1 MSIEPAADG
10 VTTGC
15 DHTDQW
21 IPLESLGV
29 AAESFAGMVVQ
40 SALLRKMV
48 TTLAR
53 LGPLRSTVLIQGES
67 GTGKELVAHA
77 LHALGPTPEG
87 PFIIFNCSNLVGS
100 LAEAQ
105 LFGHVRGAFTDARED
120 SLGYFRSANGGT
132 LFLDEVGELPI
143 ELQPKLLRVV
153 ETHDVQP
160 VGSTKSYKT
169 DIRLITATN
178 CDLLAMVK
186 AGRFRSDLYYRLNTM
201 NIRIPPLRER
211 RDGIG
216 ALVAHFVECSNRL
229 FDRHVRLISQ
239 RALELLKSNDWPGNV
254 REFSNVI
261 QNAVMLADSDRLC
274 IRELSERLGPSAVVD
289 EPSNQ
294 IESHE
299 SLSAR
304 TSKMSL
310 SREDA
315 IKAALIRALRETG
328 DNCYRAAQ
336 LLGVSRTSVY
346 RMMARYRIARHQQE
360 QPLRH
365 VTD

>member
-1 MSIEPAADG
+1 MRIEPASDC
-10 VTTGC
+10 VTTSC
-15 DHTDQW
+15 DHTDEW
-21 IPLESLGV
+21 IPLGSLS
-29 AAESFAGMVVQ
+29 ADIESFAGMIVQ
-40 SALLRKMV
+40 SALMRKMV
-48 TTLAR
+48 TMLVR
-53 LGPLRSTVLIQGES
+53 LGPHRSTVLIQGES

-77 LHALGPTPEG
+77 LHTLGSTPKG
-87 PFIIFNCSNLVGS
+87 PFIIFSCSNLVGS

-143 ELQPKLLRVV
+143 ELQPKLLRAV
-153 ETHDVQP
+153 ETHEVQP

-178 CDLLAMVK
+178 CDLLAMIK

-229 FDRHVRLISQ
+229 FDKSVRLISR

-254 REFSNVI
+254 REFSSVI

-274 IRELSERLGPSAVVD
+274 IREFSERLGLSAVVAEQSD
-289 EPSNQ
+289 Q
-294 IESHE
+294 IKSHE
-299 SLSAR
+299 SLLTP
-304 TSKMSL
+304 TSSL
-310 SREDA
+310 SYSRDEA
-315 IKAALIRALRETG
+315 VKATLIRVLRETG
-328 DNCYRAAQ
+328 DNYSRAAQ
-336 LLGVSRTSVY
+336 LLGISRTSVY
-346 RMMARYRIARHQQE
+346 RMIARYRIARNQQD
-360 QPLRH
+360 QPSWERN
-365 VTD
+365 